1 MILQAHSYYSLCYG
15 TLSVERLLAL
25 AVQKGYKKLVL
36 TDINN
41 TTGAIDF
48 VKQSREV
55 GIEPVVGV
63 DIRNEDALMY
73 LLIAKNAT
81 GLYSI
86 NHFLSEYHLAK
97 QSYPKIPPFLDEV
110 VIIYPFENIPD
121 KELAENEFIGIRH
134 RQLNRLI
141 FSPLLKQKDK
151 LLMLQNVVFEMDDD
165 FELHQYLRAIDHNC
179 LLSKLKEREQA
190 DLHDNFPNS
199 ETLLQNFSTYPELI
213 ENTKAFLE
221 NCRMDFDFK
230 SVKNRATFTGNR
242 IDDKALLKKL
252 AYDGFQYR
260 YHPTNQEAESRLRHE
275 LEIIDNLG
283 FSAYF
288 LITWDVIRYSMSRG
302 FYHVGR
308 GSGANSVVAYCLK
321 ITDVDPIELD
331 LYFERFLNPKRTS
344 PPDFDIDYSWKER
357 DDVIDYI
364 FKRYGREHTA
374 LLGTITTFKGK
385 SIYRELGKVFG
396 LPKEEI
402 DRLIKYPEDT
412 QNRNEITAKME
423 QLAGLMK
430 DFPNMRSIHAGG
442 ILISEKPINYYG
454 ALDLPP
460 KGFPTIQWDMYVAED
475 IGFEKLDILSQRGI
489 GHIKEAAEIVLENRK
504 IKVDVHA
511 IQEFKRDEKVRKQL
525 QKGDTIGCFYVES
538 PAMRGL
544 LKKLRCDNYLSLVAA
559 SSIIRPGVARSGMM
573 RAYIERFHHPEKIKY
588 LHPVME
594 AQLKETYGVM
604 VYQED
609 VLKVCHHFAGLDL
622 ADADVLRRAM
632 SGKYRSKS
640 EFQRIV
646 DRFFFN
652 CKERGYS
659 DELTKEVWRQIE
671 SFAAYSFSKA
681 HSASYAVESYQS
693 LFLKAHYPLEFIT
706 AVINNFG
713 GFYHSWVYFNEA
725 KTAGADVQ
733 LPSVNHSNYKTR
745 LIDKTIYV
753 GFIHIQSLEANL
765 GKVIQKEREMRGDF
779 LDLHDFVQ
787 RTQIGKE
794 QMVLLIRVGAFQF
807 TNKPKAAL
815 LWEMQLF
822 FNKTQKQN
830 GGQVL
835 FQASVK
841 NYRLPNFNFSLLE
854 DAYDEVELI
863 GFPISLSAF
872 DLLQTPFRG
881 DVLAIDLMNNLGKR
895 VRMLGNLVTY
905 KYVRTVRKELMHFG
919 TFTDK
924 DGQFFDTTHFPD
936 SLRKYPFRGYGMYL
950 IMGKIVEEFGFPS
963 LEVEKMARLPIKE
976 DPRG

>member
-1 MILQAHSYYSLCYG
+1 MILQAHSYYSLRYG
-15 TLSVERLLAL
+15 TLSVERLIELS
-25 AVQKGYKKLVL
+25 VKKGYKKIVL

-48 VKQSREV
+48 VKLGREAGLEPIV
-55 GIEPVVGV
+55 GA
-63 DIRNEDALMY
+63 DIRNNDALMY
-73 LLIAKNAT
+73 VLIAKNAE
-81 GLYSI
+81 GFFEI
-86 NHFLSEYHLAK
+86 NQFLTVHHLEKKA
-97 QSYPKIPPFLDEV
+97 YPSQAPEFNQV
-110 VIIYPFENIPD
+110 VVVYPFENIPE
-121 KELAENEFIGIRH
+121 KNLKTNEYIGVSVL
-134 RQLNRLI
+134 QLNRLT
-141 FSPLLKQKDK
+141 FSPLAKQKEK
-151 LLMLQNVVFEMDDD
+151 LLLLQNVVFDTDDGYH
-165 FELHQYLRAIDHNC
+165 LHLHLRAIDHNC
-179 LLSKLKEREQA
+179 LLSKLTESHHATKQDHFPSYV
-190 DLHDNFPNS
+190 DLLNS
-199 ETLLQNFSTYPELI
+199 FANWQHLIQNTEKLLDACS
-213 ENTKAFLE
+213 
-221 NCRMDFDFK
+221 MHFDFK
-230 SVKNRATFTGNR
+230 TVKNRATFTGNAK
-242 IDDKALLKKL
+242 DDKALLKKL
-252 AYDGFQYR
+252 AYDGLIYR
-260 YHPTNQEAESRLRHE
+260 YGKQHFEAENRLRHE
-275 LEIIDNLG
+275 LEIIDKLG

-308 GSGANSVVAYCLK
+308 GSGANSIVAYCLK

-357 DDVIDYI
+357 DEVIDYI

-374 LLGTITTFKGK
+374 LLGTINTFKGK

-402 DRLIKYPEDT
+402 DAFLKDPNAKQDGSELF
-412 QNRNEITAKME
+412 QKME
-423 QLAGLMK
+423 ILAEQMK

-489 GHIKEAAEIVLENRK
+489 GHIKEAAEIILENRK
-504 IKVDVHA
+504 INVDVHA
-511 IQEFKRDEKVRKQL
+511 VQEFKRDQKVKEQL
-525 QKGDTIGCFYVES
+525 WKGDTIGCFYVES

-573 RAYIERFHHPEKIKY
+573 RAYIERFHQPEKIQY

-632 SGKYRSKS
+632 SGKYRSKK

-646 DRFFFN
+646 DRFFSN

-671 SFAAYSFSKA
+671 SFAGYSFSKA
-681 HSASYAVESYQS
+681 HSASYAVESFQS
-693 LFLKAHYPLEFIT
+693 LYLKAYYPLEFIT

-713 GFYHSWVYFNEA
+713 GFYQSWVYFNEA
-725 KTAGADVQ
+725 QTAGADVQ
-733 LPSVNHSNYKTR
+733 LPCVNHSNYKTR
-745 LIDKTIYV
+745 LIYQTIYI
-753 GFIHIQSLEANL
+753 GFIHLMGLETEL
-765 GKVIQKEREMRGDF
+765 GKSIQTERELRGDF
-779 LDLHDFVQ
+779 MDVNDFVE
-787 RTQIGKE
+787 RISIGKE
-794 QMVLLIRVGAFQF
+794 QMALLIRAGAFRF
-807 TNKPKAAL
+807 TQKPKAAL

-822 FNKTQKQN
+822 FNKGQN
-830 GGQVL
+830 HSSGGL
-835 FQASVK
+835 
-841 NYRLPNFNFSLLE
+841 LFSLPKKRYQLPDFVFSDLE
-854 DAYDEVELI
+854 DAYDEIELL
-863 GFPISLSAF
+863 GFPVSLQSL
-872 DLLQTPFRG
+872 DMLNTSFRG
-881 DVLAIDLMNNLGKR
+881 DLLASDLHSNVGKS
-895 VRMLGNLVTY
+895 VRMLGKLVTY
-905 KYVRTVRKELMHFG
+905 KNVRTVRKELMHFG
-919 TFTDK
+919 TFLDK
-924 DGQFFDTTHFPD
+924 NGQFFDTTHFPD
-936 SLRKYPFRGYGMYL
+936 SLRKYPFRGYGIYL
-950 IMGKIVEEFGFPS
+950 ILGKIVEEFGFPS
-963 LEVEKMARLPIKE
+963 LEVEKMARLQVQE